1 MCILLRLPS
10 LRGVRIFPYESS
22 STFTLR
28 NPANGNDTKMKEV
41 PTFAM
46 LQQFQVAEQ
55 VTCHNSG
62 KSLWLDL

>member
-1 MCILLRLPS
+1 MQLS
-10 LRGVRIFPYESS
+10 GVHI
-22 STFTLR
+22 
-28 NPANGNDTKMKEV
+28 PANSNNAKMKEV

-62 KSLWLDL
+62 KSL

>member
-1 MCILLRLPS
+1 MRKSMQLSGVCILKNS
-10 LRGVRIFPYESS
+10 NAAKTE
-22 STFTLR
+22 
-28 NPANGNDTKMKEV
+28 EV

>member
-1 MCILLRLPS
+1 MQLSGVCI
-10 LRGVRIFPYESS
+10 
-22 STFTLR
+22 
-28 NPANGNDTKMKEV
+28 PANSNNAKMKEV

-62 KSLWLDL
+62 KSL